1 MKKIFERRNKMNVN
15 KGDEVVVIHGKD
27 KGKKGIVKA
36 VFLKANLIIVE
47 GVNKFKKAVKVN
59 QNNNENFLIKERP
72 IFPSKVKVINKA
84 KKTAPSK
91 SKGNKNIKKTT
102 KDVKKEVK
110 KR

>member
-1 MKKIFERRNKMNVN
+1 MKKIFERKNKMNVN
-15 KGDEVVVIHGKD
+15 KGDEVVVICGKD
-27 KGKKGIVKA
+27 KGKKGVVKA

-47 GVNKFKKAVKVN
+47 GVNKFKKAMKVN

-72 IFPSKVKVINKA
+72 IFPSKVKVINKV

-91 SKGNKNIKKTT
+91 VKGKNTKKMV

-110 KR
+110 KH